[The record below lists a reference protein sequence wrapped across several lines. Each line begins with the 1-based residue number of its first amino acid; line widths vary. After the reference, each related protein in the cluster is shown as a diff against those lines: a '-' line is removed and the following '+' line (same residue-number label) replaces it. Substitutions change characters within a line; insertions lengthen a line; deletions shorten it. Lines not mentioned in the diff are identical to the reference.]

1 MPPVL
6 LDNDDTLLRWVT
18 KYRHLYF
25 WTLWKSIKTVFYS
38 HRTVLRGPGPLR
50 NSPEGSTGSQYVD
63 SCRTLSISIFS
74 TCHLHFIILM
84 GEKTFY
90 YCNNTMWPSCML
102 WGFGIFIGEDF

>member
-25 WTLWKSIKTVFYS
+25 WTLWKSIKTVSYS
-38 HRTVLRGPGPLR
+38 HRTVPLGLGPLR

-74 TCHLHFIILM
+74 TCHLHFFILM